1 MERFPRF
8 GRSVLGLGCA
18 LALGSGCREGKRLT
32 PASGPPS
39 AAIVASAGA
48 ANARPEPPAPPA
60 LPRSSLPALRANWLE
75 PLDLGDG
82 DAAVVSPPLGATE
95 RRPLV
100 VAVHGAH
107 DRPEWACGGW
117 RLGFAQYPFV
127 VCPRGTPVTR
137 DKYAW
142 SNSAAIA
149 RVTLKAIARVRER
162 YGEHVAGEP
171 HVFAAFS
178 QGATLA
184 EPFLIEH
191 AALFPT
197 VILAEGGY
205 ATLDSKRFAQS
216 FVERGGKTVVIVC
229 GTAGC
234 RQRTAPARRRLES
247 AGLRVF
253 ESGDPRSGHNL
264 NQLMQEALRRDF
276 SSWFVEDP
284 AWSSARGDGVQS
296 GSAGGGAASDGK

>member
-1 MERFPRF
+1 MERSFTLSRGVF
-8 GRSVLGLGCA
+8 GLGWA
-18 LALGSGCREGKRLT
+18 LALFPGCREGKQLT
-32 PASGPPS
+32 PASGPKS
-39 AAIVASAGA
+39 AEIVATAEA
-48 ANARPEPPAPPA
+48 PNASTRSAPPRT
-60 LPRSSLPALRANWLE
+60 PLPALRANWLE

-82 DAAVVSPPLGATE
+82 DAAVVSPPPGATE
-95 RRPLV
+95 PRPLV

-117 RLGFAQYPFV
+117 RLGFAEYPFV
-127 VCPRGTPVTR
+127 VCPRGTPVTP

-162 YGEHVAGEP
+162 YGEHVAAEP
-171 HVFAAFS
+171 HVFVGFS

-184 EPFLIEH
+184 EPFLLQH

-205 ATLDSKRFAQS
+205 ATLDSKRFAES
-216 FVERGGKTVVIVC
+216 FAGRGGKTVVIVC

-234 RQRTAPARRRLES
+234 RQRTAPARKRLES

-253 ESGDPRSGHNL
+253 ESGDLRSGHNL
-264 NQLMQEALRRDF
+264 NQSMQTALRRDF
-276 SSWFVEDP
+276 ASWFAADP
-284 AWSSARGDGVQS
+284 AWSSASGGDGN
-296 GSAGGGAASDGK
+296 

>member
-1 MERFPRF
+1 MERLNTLRRGVF
-8 GRSVLGLGCA
+8 VLGWVM
-18 LALGSGCREGKRLT
+18 ALGSGCREGKQVT

-39 AAIVASAGA
+39 AEVVDSAAAAS
-48 ANARPEPPAPPA
+48 ARPEPKAPP
-60 LPRSSLPALRANWLE
+60 RTSLPALRANWLE

-95 RRPLV
+95 PRPLV

-142 SNSAAIA
+142 SNTAAIA

-162 YGEHVAGEP
+162 YGEHVAAGP
-171 HVFAAFS
+171 HVFAGFS
-178 QGATLA
+178 QGATLS
-184 EPFLIEH
+184 EPFLLEQ
-191 AALFPT
+191 ATLFPT

-216 FVERGGKTVVIVC
+216 FAERGGKTVVIVC

-234 RQRTAPARRRLES
+234 RQRTAPARKRLES
-247 AGLRVF
+247 TGLRVF
-253 ESGDPRSGHNL
+253 ESGDLRSGHNL
-264 NQLMQEALRRDF
+264 NQPMQTALRRDF
-276 SSWFVEDP
+276 PSWFASDP
-284 AWSSARGDGVQS
+284 AWSSAGE
-296 GSAGGGAASDGK
+296 

>member
-1 MERFPRF
+1 
-8 GRSVLGLGCA
+8 
-18 LALGSGCREGKRLT
+18 LT
-32 PASGPPS
+32 EAGGPPS
-39 AAIVASAGA
+39 AEIVASAGA
-48 ANARPEPPAPPA
+48 ANARPEPEA
-60 LPRSSLPALRANWLE
+60 LPRTSLPALRANWLE

-95 RRPLV
+95 PRPLV

-149 RVTLKAIARVRER
+149 RLTLKAIARVRER
-162 YGEHVAGEP
+162 YGKHVAAGP
-171 HVFAAFS
+171 HVFAGFS

-184 EPFLIEH
+184 EPFLLEQ

-216 FVERGGKTVVIVC
+216 FAERGGKTVVIVC
-229 GTAGC
+229 GTPGC
-234 RQRTAPARRRLES
+234 RQRTAPARKRLES

-253 ESGDPRSGHNL
+253 ESGDSRSGHNL
-264 NQLMQEALRRDF
+264 NQSMQTALRRDF
-276 SSWFVEDP
+276 PSWFASNP
-284 AWSSARGDGVQS
+284 SWSSAGGS
-296 GSAGGGAASDGK
+296 GAAGGSAGDGR